1 MIRTLSLVLAL
12 AALPALALPA
22 YAQMASDKAPQKTAE
37 AGQAP
42 ALLAPDALRP
52 EWLLPAPP
60 AVDSLQGKAELA
72 EIKRISSEAS
82 PEVRAAADKDG
93 ATENVTFFADT
104 LPGFDLAR
112 LPATKKLFDE
122 IGNEE
127 EQRTKIFKTYFARP
141 RPYQVDPSITICAS
155 EGKGTTKPNSYP
167 SGHATL
173 GFSMGVVLANLIP
186 EKNQAILARAKLYAE
201 HRMVCGVHYRSD
213 LVGGQALGTAM
224 ALKLME
230 APSFKADYAAA
241 KAELVQAGLTK

>member
-12 AALPALALPA
+12 AAMPVLALPA
-22 YAQMASDKAPQKTAE
+22 AAQMASEKAAQKTQAD
-37 AGQAP
+37 AP

-52 EWLLPAPP
+52 EWLMPAPP
-60 AVDSLQGKAELA
+60 ATDSIQGRAELA
-72 EIKRISSEAS
+72 EVKKINAEAS

-93 ATENVTFFADT
+93 ATENVTLFADT
-104 LPGFDLAR
+104 VPGLDIAK

-127 EQRTKIFKTYFARP
+127 EQRTKLFKTYFARK
-141 RPYQVDPSITICAS
+141 RPYQRDTSIVICAS

-167 SGHATL
+167 SGHTTL

-213 LVGGQALGTAM
+213 IVGGQALGTAM

-230 APSFKADYAAA
+230 VPSFAADYAAA
-241 KAELVQAGLTK
+241 HAELVQAGLTH

>member
-12 AALPALALPA
+12 AATPVLALPA
-22 YAQMASDKAPQKTAE
+22 YAQMASEKATQE
-37 AGQAP
+37 VEAP

-52 EWLLPAPP
+52 EWFMPAPP
-60 AVDSLQGKAELA
+60 AVNSVQGQAELA
-72 EIKRISSEAS
+72 EVKKISSEAS

-104 LPGFDLAR
+104 VPGFDVAK

-127 EQRTKIFKTYFARP
+127 EQRTKIFKTFFARP

-167 SGHATL
+167 SGHTTL

-213 LVGGQALGTAM
+213 LVGGQALGTAL

-230 APSFKADYAAA
+230 VPSFKADYAAA
-241 KAELVQAGLTK
+241 HAELVQAGLTK